1 MSAVDRLR
9 AAMSALDTATREQ
22 QEQRG
27 LRERHVAEAK
37 ADALKTMERDAA
49 VHGKYMEHM
58 QELAKRHKESGG
70 WLTEKALSDR
80 SHTMKFG
87 PEDEEKPADQFGQYT
102 RAAAAHRD
110 VTAPPPPIAPSVPGV
125 PGDLPPAP
133 TAPPAPVEQA
143 PPAPEPTSPPSP
155 ARRRGR
161 HARSD
166 AFDDDD
172 FSNNTWMV
180 D

>member
-22 QEQRG
+22 QEQRD

-37 ADALKTMERDAA
+37 ATAMKTMERDAA

-70 WLTEKALSDR
+70 WLTEKALADR
-80 SHTMKFG
+80 SHTMQFG
-87 PEDEEKPADQFGQYT
+87 PEDEEKPADQFGQYA
-102 RAAAAHRD
+102 RGASAQRD

-125 PGDLPPAP
+125 PGDLPSSY
-133 TAPPAPVEQA
+133 APPAPAEQA
-143 PPAPEPTSPPSP
+143 PPAPEPASPPPS

-172 FSNNTWMV
+172 FSNNSWMV